1 MVIFLVFLS
10 SVLSFTIWCDHT
22 VPWGHLFNS
31 SAVNSAK
38 QVLKRTIST
47 ASRNEIQKFLDI
59 AIVKDFM
66 MQKRKSLIRDG
77 EITETIQTRG
87 GEIGKH
93 VKFEK
98 TRWRCQFV
106 VLSDPRSPVRASTDY
121 SVKLPFKDHL
131 AKNHHKMS
139 G

>member
-1 MVIFLVFLS
+1 MVIFRVFLS

-22 VPWGHLFNS
+22 VPWSHLFNS

-38 QVLKRTIST
+38 QVLKRTINR

-93 VKFEK
+93 LKFEK
-98 TRWRCQFV
+98 TGDLTLKRGVSF
-106 VLSDPRSPVRASTDY
+106 
-121 SVKLPFKDHL
+121 
-131 AKNHHKMS
+131 
-139 G
+139 

>member
-38 QVLKRTIST
+38 QVLKRTINT

-66 MQKRKSLIRDG
+66 MQKRKSLIRDR

-93 VKFEK
+93 IKFEK
-98 TRWRCQFV
+98 TGDLRLKEAFHF
-106 VLSDPRSPVRASTDY
+106 SPNTLVSPLVQNIKG
-121 SVKLPFKDHL
+121 S
-131 AKNHHKMS
+131 N
-139 G
+139 